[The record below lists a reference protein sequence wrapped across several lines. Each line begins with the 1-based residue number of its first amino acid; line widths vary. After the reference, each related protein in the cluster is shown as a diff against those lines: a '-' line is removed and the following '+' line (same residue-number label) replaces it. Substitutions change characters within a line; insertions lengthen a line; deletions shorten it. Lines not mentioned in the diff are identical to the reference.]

1 LIWRNFPIKVIYQT
15 NEITENKRRKK
26 GDVLMKIYIC
36 QVCGHLA
43 FNNLPDTC
51 PVCGAEKDK
60 FLQNDAIFKE
70 SIQKSPEAEIKHVP
84 DVTVDKNCSFIP
96 ESSCMEVI
104 VRIGKVMH
112 PMEEKHYIRFIDA
125 YQNDNFIARMEFAPW
140 GVFPAACFYLKESG
154 GKITIV
160 ENCSIHG
167 YWKSE
172 L

>member
-1 LIWRNFPIKVIYQT
+1 
-15 NEITENKRRKK
+15 
-26 GDVLMKIYIC
+26 MKIYIC
-36 QVCGHLA
+36 QVCGHIA

-84 DVTVDKNCSFIP
+84 AITVNKSCNIIP
-96 ESSCMEVI
+96 ESGCMEVI

-125 YQNDNFIARMEFAPW
+125 YRNDKFIARMELTPLS
-140 GVFPAACFYLKESG
+140 VYPAACFHLKEAG

-172 L
+172 I

>member
-1 LIWRNFPIKVIYQT
+1 
-15 NEITENKRRKK
+15 
-26 GDVLMKIYIC
+26 MKIYIC
-36 QVCGHLA
+36 QICGHLA

-60 FLQNDAIFKE
+60 FIQNDAIFKE
-70 SIQKSPEAEIKHVP
+70 SIQKSPEAEVKHVP
-84 DVTVDKNCSFIP
+84 AVTLNKSSSFIP
-96 ESSCMEVI
+96 ESDCTEVI

-112 PMEEKHYIRFIDA
+112 PMEEKHFIRFIDA
-125 YQNDNFIARMEFAPW
+125 YQNDKFIARMQLAPF
-140 GVFPAACFYLKESG
+140 GVYPAACFYLKQAE

-160 ENCSIHG
+160 ENCNIHG

>member
-1 LIWRNFPIKVIYQT
+1 
-15 NEITENKRRKK
+15 
-26 GDVLMKIYIC
+26 MKIYIC

-70 SIQKSPEAEIKHVP
+70 SIQKSPEAEVKHVP
-84 DVTVDKNCSFIP
+84 AMTVNKSCSLIP
-96 ESSCMEVI
+96 ESGCMDVI

-125 YQNDNFIARMEFAPW
+125 YQNDKFIARMELTPL
-140 GVFPAACFYLKESG
+140 GVYPAACFYLKEAG

>member
-1 LIWRNFPIKVIYQT
+1 
-15 NEITENKRRKK
+15 
-26 GDVLMKIYIC
+26 MKIYIC
-36 QVCGHLA
+36 QVCGHIE

-51 PVCGAEKDK
+51 PVCGVEKDK

-70 SIQKSPEAEIKHVP
+70 SIQKSPEAEVKHVP
-84 DVTVDKNCSFIP
+84 SIVVNDEICSIIPKSGCMDVV
-96 ESSCMEVI
+96 

-125 YQNDNFIARMEFAPW
+125 YRNDKFIARMMLTPLS
-140 GVFPAACFYLKESG
+140 VYPAACFYLKEAG

-172 L
+172 I

>member
-1 LIWRNFPIKVIYQT
+1 
-15 NEITENKRRKK
+15 
-26 GDVLMKIYIC
+26 MKIYIC
-36 QVCGHLA
+36 QVCGHIS
-43 FNNLPDTC
+43 FNNLQDTC

-70 SIQKSPEAEIKHVP
+70 SIQKSPEAEVKHVP
-84 DVTVDKNCSFIP
+84 AIAINEESCSLIP
-96 ESSCMEVI
+96 ESSCMDVV

-112 PMEEKHYIRFIDA
+112 PMDEKHYIRFIDA
-125 YQNDNFIARMEFAPW
+125 YQNDKFIARMGLMPLS
-140 GVFPAACFYLKESG
+140 VYPAACFHLKEAG

-172 L
+172 I

>member
-1 LIWRNFPIKVIYQT
+1 
-15 NEITENKRRKK
+15 
-26 GDVLMKIYIC
+26 MKIYIC

-51 PVCGAEKDK
+51 PVCGAEKDN
-60 FLQNDAIFKE
+60 FLQNDAVFKE
-70 SIQKSPEAEIKHVP
+70 SIQKSPEAEVKHVP
-84 DVTVDKNCSFIP
+84 AVTVNKSSSLIP
-96 ESSCMEVI
+96 ESGCREVI

-112 PMEEKHYIRFIDA
+112 PMEEKHFIRFIDA
-125 YQNDNFIARMEFAPW
+125 YQNDKFIARMHLTPL
-140 GVFPAACFYLKESG
+140 GVYPAACFYLKEAG

>member
-1 LIWRNFPIKVIYQT
+1 
-15 NEITENKRRKK
+15 
-26 GDVLMKIYIC
+26 MKIYIC
-36 QVCGHLA
+36 QVCGHFA
-43 FNNLPDTC
+43 FNNLPDAC

-70 SIQKSPEAEIKHVP
+70 SMQKSPEAEIKHVP
-84 DVTVDKNCSFIP
+84 AMTVNKSCSLIP
-96 ESSCMEVI
+96 ESSCMEII
-104 VRIGKVMH
+104 VRIGKVIH

-125 YQNDNFIARMEFAPW
+125 YQNDKFIARMDLTPLN
-140 GVFPAACFYLKESG
+140 VYPAACFYLKEAG

-172 L
+172 I

>member
-1 LIWRNFPIKVIYQT
+1 
-15 NEITENKRRKK
+15 
-26 GDVLMKIYIC
+26 MKIYIC

-70 SIQKSPEAEIKHVP
+70 SIQKSPEAEVKHVP
-84 DVTVDKNCSFIP
+84 AITVNKNCGLIP

-125 YQNDNFIARMEFAPW
+125 YQNDKFIARMELTPLS
-140 GVFPAACFYLKESG
+140 VYSAACFYLKEAG

-160 ENCSIHG
+160 ENCNIHG

-172 L
+172 I

>member
-1 LIWRNFPIKVIYQT
+1 
-15 NEITENKRRKK
+15 
-26 GDVLMKIYIC
+26 MKIYIC

-70 SIQKSPEAEIKHVP
+70 SSQKSPEAEVKHVP
-84 DVTVDKNCSFIP
+84 AVTVNKSSRLIP
-96 ESSCMEVI
+96 ESGCTEVI

-125 YQNDNFIARMEFAPW
+125 YQNDKFIARMHLTPL
-140 GVFPAACFYLKESG
+140 GVYPAACFYLKEAE

-160 ENCSIHG
+160 ENCNIHG
-167 YWKSE
+167 YWKFE

>member
-1 LIWRNFPIKVIYQT
+1 
-15 NEITENKRRKK
+15 
-26 GDVLMKIYIC
+26 MKIYIC
-36 QVCGHLA
+36 QVCGHLV

-84 DVTVDKNCSFIP
+84 VIAVNDESCSIITESGCNDV
-96 ESSCMEVI
+96 VI
-104 VRIGKVMH
+104 RIGKVMH

-125 YQNDNFIARMEFAPW
+125 YQNDKFIARMEFTPLS
-140 GVFPAACFYLKESG
+140 VYPAACFHLKEAG

-172 L
+172 I

>member
-1 LIWRNFPIKVIYQT
+1 
-15 NEITENKRRKK
+15 
-26 GDVLMKIYIC
+26 MKIYIC

-51 PVCGAEKDK
+51 PVCSAGENK

-70 SIQKSPEAEIKHVP
+70 SSQKSPEAEVKHVP
-84 DVTVDKNCSFIP
+84 AVTVNKSSNLIP
-96 ESSCMEVI
+96 ESGCREVM

-125 YQNDNFIARMEFAPW
+125 YQNDKFIARTQLTPW
-140 GVFPAACFYLKESG
+140 GVYPAACSYLKEAG

-160 ENCSIHG
+160 ENCNIHG
-167 YWKSE
+167 YWMSE

>member
-1 LIWRNFPIKVIYQT
+1 MKV
-15 NEITENKRRKK
+15 
-26 GDVLMKIYIC
+26 YIC
-36 QVCGHLA
+36 QVCGHIE

-84 DVTVDKNCSFIP
+84 AITVNKSCNIIP
-96 ESSCMEVI
+96 ESGCMEVI

-125 YQNDNFIARMEFAPW
+125 YRNDKFIARMELTPLS
-140 GVFPAACFYLKESG
+140 VYPAACFHLKEAG

-172 L
+172 I

>member
-1 LIWRNFPIKVIYQT
+1 
-15 NEITENKRRKK
+15 
-26 GDVLMKIYIC
+26 MKIYIC
-36 QVCGHLA
+36 QICGHIA

-51 PVCGAEKDK
+51 PVCGAGKDK

-84 DVTVDKNCSFIP
+84 AMTVNKSCSFIP
-96 ESSCMEVI
+96 ESGCVEVI

-125 YQNDNFIARMEFAPW
+125 YQNDKFTARVELTPS
-140 GVFPAACFYLKESG
+140 GVYPAACFHLKDAK

-160 ENCSIHG
+160 ENCNIHG
-167 YWKSE
+167 YWESE
-172 L
+172 I